1 MAAKRWSDLIQ
12 YSWHP
17 KRWISPGL
25 QLSQLSSHGSALQ
38 RLTVCPSQV
47 KQQRDRTNC
56 VNRSPISRV
65 GRWVESSPKQTLSN
79 QSMIEICNTHFLLD
93 YCWPIYLCK
102 ENSNNSMFNDLEI
115 MLQIKFGFLEDSSS
129 PVISIFKNIYF
140 ENMLQGILFLL

>member
-47 KQQRDRTNC
+47 KQQRT
-56 VNRSPISRV
+56 
-65 GRWVESSPKQTLSN
+65 EQTVLIEAPSAGLGDEWKVH
-79 QSMIEICNTHFLLD
+79 QSKLYQT
-93 YCWPIYLCK
+93 K
-102 ENSNNSMFNDLEI
+102 A
-115 MLQIKFGFLEDSSS
+115 
-129 PVISIFKNIYF
+129 
-140 ENMLQGILFLL
+140 